1 MFFRQFKIIVLLL
14 FVSQFTEAATIRAV
28 KGRKVLFFM
37 EQGEFSPGQ
46 RVLAVTREG
55 SRGRISIKGI
65 LLVRFVRGGKAIGI
79 LQKGR
84 AEVGMT
90 LTRVP
95 SRKKR
100 SSVKRRTSLSQK
112 KWAAGVLLGGTFNS
126 LNAKFLVLPPS
137 PQVEEV
143 KMTGTGLI
151 AKAHMDLDVTNAFSL
166 RVLAGLDGFKAKKQ
180 SKIPVCGVIDP
191 ISGGS
196 RRTTTN
202 CFSNIN
208 YLTFDGWLRYA
219 FINTT
224 NKVWIGIGG
233 GIRTPNKKSSRIEN
247 TALKSESI
255 GTIGVGHF
263 GLGLDLGI
271 SHQMFI
277 PIQAHYTLFP
287 KSKDKSTS
295 LSNISAIAGIS
306 FKF

>member
-1 MFFRQFKIIVLLL
+1 MFSRHFTFIALILLI
-14 FVSQFTEAATIRAV
+14 SQFTEAATIRAV

-55 SRGRISIKGI
+55 SQGRISIKGI

-84 AEVGMT
+84 VDVGMT
-90 LTRVP
+90 LTRIP
-95 SRKKR
+95 SRNKR
-100 SSVKRRTSLSQK
+100 ARAKPRTPLNQK
-112 KWAAGVLLGGTFNS
+112 KWAAGVLLGGTFNN
-126 LNAKFLVLPPS
+126 LKAKYYLPPA
-137 PQVEEV
+137 PPIEV

-151 AKAHMDLDVTNAFSL
+151 AKAHLDVDVTDAFSL

-180 SKIPVCGVIDP
+180 TQIPVCGVINP
-191 ISGGS
+191 LNQPH
-196 RRTTTN
+196 TTAN
-202 CFSNIN
+202 CFTNIN

-219 FINTT
+219 FISSSS
-224 NKVWIGIGG
+224 NKLWIGIGG
-233 GIRTPNKKSSRIEN
+233 GIRTPSKKSTKIEN
-247 TALKSESI
+247 TALKPESI

-287 KSKDKSTS
+287 KSKDKSTT
-295 LSNISAIAGIS
+295 LSNMSATAGIS